1 MQWAELLGWPG
12 LSSVRMSPA
21 GLNGRMG
28 GRRKFGRRRIC
39 PPVTAATSTLLSTGG
54 WLEIVDQPGGVVGL
68 PRLGGVLCGVLL
80 V

>member
-1 MQWAELLGWPG
+1 MGWAISWPG
-12 LSSVRMSPA
+12 LSSVRMFPA

-28 GRRKFGRRRIC
+28 AQTKVRKMSYL

-54 WLEIVDQPGGVVGL
+54 WLEVVEQPGGVVGL